1 MYIPQKHGVPLAE
14 RPLAHTV
21 DAPIGAGSSDRFWDD
36 PSIKL
41 AVDLTWKEEN
51 EPSEEQ
57 RGHREPDPIEAEL
70 DRKLLGSS
78 WRSAGCSP
86 IAARD
91 RSVHQRYPSRIR
103 GMP

>member
-51 EPSEEQ
+51 DLPKNSAAIAS
-57 RGHREPDPIEAEL
+57 RTRSRPNWIE
-70 DRKLLGSS
+70 S
-78 WRSAGCSP
+78 C
-86 IAARD
+86 
-91 RSVHQRYPSRIR
+91 
-103 GMP
+103 